1 MAKFSGDEQKTTE
14 AKENDQA
21 MQNMAMSIRLVDKTT
36 GKEYNL
42 ENEKVVA
49 IRFKERKGQLF
60 LRLKGENGFVL
71 SLPKQKIPDFI
82 KIEEEKRALW

>member
-14 AKENDQA
+14 AKENEQA
-21 MQNMAMSIRLVDKTT
+21 MQNMSLSIRLVDKTT
-36 GKEYNL
+36 GKDYTL

-49 IRFKERKGQLF
+49 VRFKERKGQLF
-60 LRLKGENGFVL
+60 LRLKGENGHVL
-71 SLPKQKIPDFI
+71 SIPKQKIPDFI